1 MAKAK
6 WKDLIGRER
15 LYNTEDFNRDDVVLW
30 DVLNVKPEQEI
41 YLKFISTNS
50 KHRQGVRIAVDVGEG
65 YLEVNGVRAKGM
77 QLWEYNAPKV
87 VKIKCVTD
95 SGLLSV
101 YNIFEDDDGSAM
113 SQMYKCGMLIEEQG
127 NKRIYRC
134 SEYSDEGDFDR
145 LVFQIELL

>member
-1 MAKAK
+1 MLNRTGDQFKIYQHKFQASP
-6 WKDLIGRER
+6 GRAHSCR
-15 LYNTEDFNRDDVVLW
+15 W
-30 DVLNVKPEQEI
+30 GQ
-41 YLKFISTNS
+41 
-50 KHRQGVRIAVDVGEG
+50 G
-65 YLEVNGVRAKGM
+65 YLEVNRVRAKGM
-77 QLWEYNAPKV
+77 RLWEYNLPKV
-87 VKIKCVTD
+87 VKIKCVND

-113 SQMYKCGMLIEEQG
+113 SQMYKCGMLLEEQG